1 MACELRSV
9 RKPKAT
15 TVCRGCGLSEGYN
28 GYTWDDRGEKVDWF
42 VKVSDGGA
50 RAKAFGVTSML
61 VQGVVCPWPHA

>member
-1 MACELRSV
+1 MEV
-9 RKPKAT
+9 RIAG
-15 TVCRGCGLSEGYN
+15 RDSGW
-28 GYTWDDRGEKVDWF
+28 TWDDRGEKVDWF